1 MKDFRKLLYTSTLL
15 VSILIMNS
23 CKDDEFPKP
32 VVQVDIAEY
41 YGEWNGINSELL
53 VGNAAGVKTNSALP
67 EIMSL
72 RTEAGKDTF
81 NFKDPT
87 SKLPIAGRAGTWFVV
102 QVNNSNDASLNGS
115 RLLRLAVKSPTRTTY
130 TNLAIIRKTDN
141 ELVLGN
147 DYIQNSRDFTTLT
160 YTK

>member
-15 VSILIMNS
+15 VSILLMNS
-23 CKDDEFPKP
+23 CKDDEFPAP
-32 VVQVDIAEY
+32 ARQVDIAEY
-41 YGEWNGINSELL
+41 YGEWNGKSSVLL
-53 VGNAAGVKTNSALP
+53 VGPGGAKTTSTLNQ
-67 EIMSL
+67 IMSL

-87 SKLPIAGRAGTWFVV
+87 TQLPIAGRAGTWFVV
-102 QVNNSNDASLNGS
+102 QVNNSGDASLNGS

-130 TNLAIIRKTDN
+130 TNLAIISKTNN
-141 ELVLGN
+141 ELVLGD
-147 DYIQNSRDFTTLT
+147 DYTQNSRDFTTLT